1 MEYGLYIPCL
11 ISKVAYFIILNSHMK
26 GKGNKMNN
34 KKLFTILMII
44 AVVFMLAAGTLLAV
58 VLLQPEDFVINN
70 MQIVLPAE
78 PTVYEQT
85 AADELVSYIQKITSA
100 RLPVVNEG
108 SAEVTAGIYIGN
120 TQFAAANKVKYP
132 EAQYNEGWA
141 IKAVK
146 GNLVLTGG
154 DGRGVL
160 YSVYHLLEDEFG
172 VRWWTYWEEDV
183 PEVSVLTLAGNYE
196 KSGKPAMAFRDVHGG
211 KTSVTEVNLFCVR
224 NRLNGDTANAPAEYG
239 GEEAF
244 GDPAHVH
251 TFNRYFDINDYN
263 AHPEWFA
270 YVNGSRISNGQ
281 LCLTNEELMEEMTLR
296 VLKSIETSYA
306 KADAKGINRPR
317 YFDVSPNDQED
328 HCGCAECIAER
339 QKKGHSGLLLSFVNA
354 VAANVAEVYP
364 EVFIETLAYQ
374 SYIEAPI
381 DDTKPAD
388 NVVIRLCLSE
398 RDVLHDLNH
407 ENNQSTV
414 KQIKNW
420 VAITKDGQLYVWD
433 YCVFYMNPGVSPTQM
448 NYSENFKVMQEL
460 GVDGYFG
467 EMENPIM
474 TEFWEMKFWMTA
486 KLAEDPSLD
495 ENKLIDE
502 FLNGYY
508 GAAGPYLRQYL
519 ELVHSKSDPYTP
531 HWSYMSE
538 TMSPRWINVETMIQA
553 QGIMDQAMAAVADD
567 DTLLRRVRHSRFAL
581 DRVFVERHEYY
592 AEEAAEKGLKLPF
605 TALEVCQ
612 RIVDVMEEQN
622 QWRGEYDYDV
632 LSYLDIYKRKLN
644 VLMG

>member
-1 MEYGLYIPCL
+1 
-11 ISKVAYFIILNSHMK
+11 
-26 GKGNKMNN
+26 MNN
-34 KKLFTILMII
+34 KKIFTVLII
-44 AVVFMLAAGTLLAV
+44 VAAVFLIAAGTLLAV
-58 VLLQPEDFVINN
+58 ILLQPEDLVINS

-78 PTVYEQT
+78 PTVFEQT
-85 AADELVSYIQKITSA
+85 AADELATYIQKITSV
-100 RLPVVNEG
+100 RLSVVKEG
-108 SAEVTAGIYIGN
+108 TVEVPAGIYIGN

-183 PEVSVLTLAGNYE
+183 PDVPVLTLAGNY
-196 KSGKPAMAFRDVHGG
+196 KNSGKPAMAFRDIHGG
-211 KTSVTEVNLFCVR
+211 KTSVSETNLFCVR

-244 GDPAHVH
+244 GAPAHVH
-251 TFNRYFDINDYN
+251 TFNRYFSISDYN
-263 AHPEWFA
+263 TNPEWFT
-270 YVNGSRISNGQ
+270 YSNGGRIPNGQ
-281 LCLTNEELMEEMTLR
+281 LCLTNQGLIEEMSKR
-296 VLKSIETSYA
+296 VMKSIETSYA
-306 KADAKGINRPR
+306 QADAQGINRPR

-328 HCGCAECIAER
+328 HCGCAECIAAR
-339 QKKGHSGLLLSFVNA
+339 QQKGHSGVLLSFVNA
-354 VAANVAEVYP
+354 VAANVAENYP

-374 SYIEAPI
+374 KYIEAPI

-388 NVVIRLCLSE
+388 NVVIRLCLSD
-398 RDVLHDLNH
+398 RDVLHSLNH

-414 KQIKNW
+414 QQIKDW

-433 YCVFYMNPGVSPTQM
+433 YCVFYMNPGVAPSQM
-448 NYSENFKVMQEL
+448 NYSENFKLMHEL

-474 TEFWEMKFWMTA
+474 VDFWEMKFWMAA
-486 KLAEDPSLD
+486 KLAENPNLD
-495 ENKLIDE
+495 ENKLVDD

-519 ELVHSKSDPYTP
+519 ELVHSKSEPYTP
-531 HWSYMSE
+531 HWGYQAE
-538 TMSPRWINVETMIQA
+538 TMSPRWIPVDIMVQA
-553 QGIMDQAMAAVADD
+553 QSLMDQAMAAVADD
-567 DTLLRRVRHSRFAL
+567 DTLLRRVRHSRNAL
-581 DRVFVERHEYY
+581 DRVFIERHEYY
-592 AEEAAEKGLKLPF
+592 AEEAAKKGVVIPF

-622 QWRGEYDYDV
+622 QWRGEYDYDI
-632 LSYLDIYKRKLN
+632 LSYLDLYKRKLK

>member
-1 MEYGLYIPCL
+1 
-11 ISKVAYFIILNSHMK
+11 
-26 GKGNKMNN
+26 MNN
-34 KKLFTILMII
+34 KKTIAILLIVAAVLMI
-44 AVVFMLAAGTLLAV
+44 AAGVVVAV
-58 VLLQPEDFVINN
+58 ILLQPEDLIINN
-70 MQIVLPAE
+70 MQVVLPAE

-85 AADELVSYIQKITSA
+85 AADELVSYVQKISSV
-100 RLPVVNEG
+100 RLPVVTEG

-120 TQFAAANKVKYP
+120 TQFASQNKVTYP
-132 EAQYNEGWA
+132 EAQFNEGWA

-146 GNLVLTGG
+146 GNLVLCGG

-160 YSVYHLLEDEFG
+160 YAVYHLLEDEFG
-172 VRWWTYWEEDV
+172 VRWWTYWEEYV
-183 PEVSVLTLAGNYE
+183 PETPVLALAGNYK
-196 KSGKPAMAFRDVHGG
+196 KSGKPAMAFRDIHGG
-211 KTSVTEVNLFCVR
+211 KTSVNETNLFCVR

-244 GDPAHVH
+244 GLPAHVH

-270 YVNGSRISNGQ
+270 YVNGGRISNGQ
-281 LCLTNEELMEEMTLR
+281 LCLTNEALIEEMSAR
-296 VLKSIETSYA
+296 VIRSVEQSYA
-306 KADAKGINRPR
+306 NADAQGINRPR
-317 YFDVSPNDQED
+317 YFDVSANDQED
-328 HCGCAECIAER
+328 HCTCAECLAAR
-339 QKKGHSGLLLSFVNA
+339 QEKGLSGVMLSFVNA
-354 VAANVAEVYP
+354 VAANVGEVYP

-374 SYIEAPI
+374 SYIEMPL

-388 NVVIRLCLSE
+388 NVVIRLCLSD
-398 RDVLHDLNH
+398 RDVLHSLNH

-414 KQIKNW
+414 QQIKDW
-420 VAITKDGQLYVWD
+420 VSITKEGQLYVWD
-433 YCVFYMNPGVSPTQM
+433 YCVFYMNPGVSPTVM
-448 NYSENFKVMQEL
+448 NYSENFKLMQEL

-467 EMENPIM
+467 EIENPIM
-474 TEFWEMKFWMTA
+474 VDFWEMKVWMMA

-495 ENKLIDE
+495 EDKLIDD

-508 GAAGPYLRQYL
+508 GAAAPYLRQYL
-519 ELVHSKSDPYTP
+519 DLVYEKADAYTP
-531 HWSYMSE
+531 HWTYMSE
-538 TMSPRWINVETMIQA
+538 TMSPRWITIETMIQA
-553 QGIMDQAMAAVADD
+553 QELMDQAVASVADD
-567 DTLLRRVRHSRFAL
+567 ETLLRRVRHSRFAL

-592 AEEAAEKGLKLPF
+592 AEEAAKNGLELPF

-632 LSYLDIYKRKLN
+632 LTYLDIYKRKLN